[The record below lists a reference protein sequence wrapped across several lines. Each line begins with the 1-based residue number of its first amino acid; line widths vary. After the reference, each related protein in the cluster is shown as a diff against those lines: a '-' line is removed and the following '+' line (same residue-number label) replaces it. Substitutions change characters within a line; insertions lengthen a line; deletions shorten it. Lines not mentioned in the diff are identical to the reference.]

1 MNMRAKKLL
10 VVGGTLLTLAG
21 VAVVGQVGGNSE
33 AEASGTWVNDQLAAN
48 NKTIANAGYEKKEEI
63 IKSSDEDIKNT
74 INGKL
79 DGKVKT
85 AEEELQEMLDQYYQ
99 MKLDGLE
106 DSEEY
111 KYLEQQ
117 IAITKKSI
125 YDRYVKEVDA
135 IFAGKGQ

>member
-1 MNMRAKKLL
+1 MNVKRIL
-10 VVGGTLLTLAG
+10 VIGGTLLTLVG
-21 VAVVGQVGGNSE
+21 VATVGQVGGNGE
-33 AEASGTWVNDQLAAN
+33 AEASGTWVNDQLATN
-48 NKTIANAGYEKKEEI
+48 NKSIAGAGYEKKEELI
-63 IKSSDEDIKNT
+63 QSSDEDIKNT

-85 AEEELQEMLDQYYQ
+85 AEEELQEMLEQYYQ

-106 DSEEY
+106 SSAEF

-135 IFAGKGQ
+135 IFAGNGQ